1 MVLLLS
7 IVTASA
13 WAYLLLARGRFWVAA
28 VEPDAPPPGRWP
40 EVVAIVPARNE
51 AMCLEASLNSLLG
64 QDYPGL
70 FSIVVVDD
78 DSADGT
84 GEIAAAA
91 ARGATRPLTVV
102 SSAGPP
108 PGWTGKL
115 WALNQ
120 GLAAAPASAAY
131 VLFTDADI
139 VHAPGSLAALVARAE
154 QGGLALTSLMAKLR
168 CESFA
173 ERLHVP
179 AFIYFFQMLYPFAW
193 VRRPAARTAA
203 AAGGCMLVSRAA
215 LDSAGGL
222 AAVRNALIDD
232 CALAARLKAVGP
244 IWLGLTDRVVSIR
257 CYPRVRDVRDM
268 IARSAY
274 AQLRYSPW
282 LLIGTALAMALTFM
296 APPLLLIFA
305 SGPARWLGGVA
316 WLAMAASF
324 VPILTFYR
332 RSPLWAPVLPQ
343 IAALYLLYT
352 FDSAYRHAR
361 GAGGL
366 WKGRAHVP
374 AARQP

>member
-13 WAYLLLARGRFWVAA
+13 WACLLLARGRFWASAA
-28 VEPDAPPPGRWP
+28 QPDAPPPARWP

-51 AMCLEASLNSLLG
+51 AICLGASLNSLLG
-64 QDYPGL
+64 QDYPGA
-70 FSIVVVDD
+70 FAVIVVDD
-78 DSADGT
+78 DSTDGT
-84 GEIAAAA
+84 GDIAAAA
-91 ARGATRPLTVV
+91 ARGALRPLTLV

-120 GLAAAPASAAY
+120 GLAAAPASAKY

-139 VHAPGSLAALVARAE
+139 VHAPDSVATLVARAE
-154 QGGLALTSLMAKLR
+154 QHGLVLTSLMAKLR
-168 CESFA
+168 CESLA

-179 AFIYFFQMLYPFAW
+179 AFIYFFQMLLPFAW
-193 VRRPAARTAA
+193 VRRPEARTAA

-215 LDSAGGL
+215 LDAAGGL
-222 AAVRNALIDD
+222 AAIRNALIDD
-232 CALAARLKAVGP
+232 CALAGRLKATGP
-244 IWLGLTDRVVSIR
+244 IWLDLTHRVASIR
-257 CYPRVRDVRDM
+257 SYPRFADVRRM

-282 LLIGTALAMALTFM
+282 LLLGTAAGMAVTFM

-305 SGPARWLGGVA
+305 NGPARWLGGAA

-324 VPILTFYR
+324 VPTLRFYR
-332 RSPLWAPVLPQ
+332 LSLLWAPALPA
-343 IAALYLLYT
+343 IAALYLFYT
-352 FDSAYRHAR
+352 FESAYRHAR
-361 GAGGL
+361 GEGGL

-374 AARQP
+374 VARRP

>member
-13 WAYLLLARGRFWVAA
+13 WAYLLLARGRFWAAA
-28 VEPDAPPPGRWP
+28 VEPDAPPPARWP
-40 EVVAIVPARNE
+40 QVVAIVPARNE

-91 ARGATRPLTVV
+91 ARGATRPLTLV

-193 VRRPAARTAA
+193 VRRPTARTAA

-215 LDSAGGL
+215 LDAAGGL
-222 AAVRNALIDD
+222 PAVRNALIDD

-257 CYPRVRDVRDM
+257 CYPRTRDVRDM

-282 LLIGTALAMALTFM
+282 LLIGTALAMALTFT

-305 SGPARWLGGVA
+305 SGPARWLGGAA

-332 RSPLWAPVLPQ
+332 LSPLWAPVLPP
-343 IAALYLLYT
+343 IAVLYLLYT

-366 WKGRAHVP
+366 WKGRTHVP